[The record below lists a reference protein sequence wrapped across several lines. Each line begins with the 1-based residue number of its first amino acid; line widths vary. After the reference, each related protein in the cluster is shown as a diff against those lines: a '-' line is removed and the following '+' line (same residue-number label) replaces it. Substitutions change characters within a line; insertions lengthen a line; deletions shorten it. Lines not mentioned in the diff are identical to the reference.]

1 MFKIVSVFA
10 CFNFF
15 TFISFFQNNSIQ
27 INQVT
32 PITLAE
38 GEKHEVKVIIKKNDI
53 SGFAKFEVSVDSGI
67 EVSAGDIGSAS
78 FTFEDGVAKFIWF
91 ALPEDPEFRISYF
104 IENQESEI
112 GMVKTVDSKFSYLD
126 DNIKKVYQVPQYQ
139 FTIETYSNS
148 PLVAL
153 DDIIVESHADE
164 ESGIILSE
172 EEKLEAIRNY
182 KVKINREFQRIESGL
197 YRMNITIDKGPIEGF
212 AKLEDVVPDGFD
224 YIEEETSGAIFTK
237 IKGKAKFVWFNVPED
252 PIVSVSYNLRAEESN
267 VVGLHNITGDF
278 IYLVDDQDILNASVP
293 AFFEINSTELE
304 EAMAANNIGK
314 LNKEEQEAKG
324 GLWQTETINEEEIME
339 EEEIAMND
347 KSSESSEDITS
358 EMLPEIMEQT
368 EGVGITGMNKPKP
381 EDNLNSEIIIKE
393 NGEEEDMVADQ
404 NTEIGISQNLST
416 QADEGI
422 NYRVQI
428 CATRNAAPSNYF
440 KTYKNFNFPVIIENH
455 EGWVKYTTGSFDQYK
470 TARNSREGI
479 NQNYD
484 FDGPFIAAYN
494 DGVRISVQEA
504 LMISNQKWFQ

>member
-1 MFKIVSVFA
+1 MFKIISVFA

-15 TFISFFQNNSIQ
+15 TFISFFQNNSVQ

-32 PITLAE
+32 PVTLAE

-153 DDIIVESHADE
+153 DDIVIENPSEDE
-164 ESGIILSE
+164 DEIALSP
-172 EEKLEAIRNY
+172 EEKLEAIRNH

-237 IKGKAKFVWFNVPED
+237 VKGKAKFVWFNVPED
-252 PIVSVSYNLRAEESN
+252 PIVRVSYNLRAEESN

-278 IYLVDDQDILNASVP
+278 IYLVDDQDVLNASVP

-304 EAMAANNIGK
+304 DAIVADNIGK
-314 LNKEEQEAKG
+314 LNNEEEDVKG
-324 GLWQTETINEEEIME
+324 GLWQTETINEEEIQE
-339 EEEIAMND
+339 EEEIAMNE
-347 KSSESSEDITS
+347 KSSDSSNDITT

-368 EGVGITGMNKPKP
+368 EEVGITGMG
-381 EDNLNSEIIIKE
+381 ESEENLGSEIISK
-393 NGEEEDMVADQ
+393 GDGKEEDMVGEQ
-404 NTEIGISQNLST
+404 NTEVGISQNLSN

-428 CATRNAAPSNYF
+428 CATRNAAPANYF
-440 KTYKNFNFPVIIENH
+440 KTYKNFNYPVIIENH
-455 EGWVKYTTGSFDQYK
+455 QGWVKYTTGSFDQYK
-470 TARNSREGI
+470 AARNSREGI